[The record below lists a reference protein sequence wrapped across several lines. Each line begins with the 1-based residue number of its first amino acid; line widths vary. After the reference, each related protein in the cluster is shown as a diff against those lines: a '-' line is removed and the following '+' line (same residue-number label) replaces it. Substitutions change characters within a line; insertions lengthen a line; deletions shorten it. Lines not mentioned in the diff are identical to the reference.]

1 MNISDDILFVA
12 SVMKPKASPFGLIR
26 IGGSSDGAYL
36 VPDDLQGISCCFSP
50 GVSDRKS
57 FEDELTCKYGIT
69 CHLCDASTSPERFQT
84 AIIEPGQTFQKVWLH
99 HEPGAAD
106 SVTLEEW
113 VEDLSEGAASDL
125 LLQMDIEGAEYQCLN
140 VTPDSILSR
149 FRILVIEFHNLTQ
162 LASQSGNGRSHDIVS
177 TFRRLD
183 KFFDCVHAHPNNYDH
198 HQLRVEIP
206 GGSGS
211 LPDTIELTFLRRD
224 RLGQAE
230 RSPHPIIF
238 LPHPL
243 DITNAGHRKPIHLDP
258 SWLSGSRP
266 LRSRLKIIYDHIR
279 WYLRRTREWD

>member
-1 MNISDDILFVA
+1 MNNPDDIIFVA
-12 SVMKPKASPFGLIR
+12 SVMRPKASPFRLIR
-26 IGGSSDGAYL
+26 IGGNSDGAYL
-36 VPDDLQGISCCFSP
+36 VPDDLQGIFCCFSP

-57 FEDELTCKYGIT
+57 FEDELTRKYGMT
-69 CHLCDASTSPERFQT
+69 CHLCDASTSPERFKT
-84 AIIEPGQTFQKVWLH
+84 ALMEPGQTFRKAWLH

-113 VEDLSEGAASDL
+113 VEDLSDGTASDL

-140 VTPDSILSR
+140 VTPDAILSR

-162 LASQSGNGRSHDIVS
+162 LASQNANGRSHEIVS

-183 KFFDCVHAHPNNYDH
+183 KFFVCVHAHPNNYDH
-198 HQLRVEIP
+198 NHQRVGIP
-206 GGSGS
+206 CGSGS

-224 RLGQAE
+224 RLEQTE
-230 RSPHPIIF
+230 RSPNPRIL

-243 DITNAGHRKPIHLDP
+243 DITNAGHRKPVHLDS

-266 LRSRLKIIYDHIR
+266 LRSRLKIIYDHVR
-279 WYLRRTREWD
+279 WHLRRTREWD